1 LKQGAV
7 KNAKNR
13 QQQNATEFRRLTLVR
28 NTMQNFLKEIATN
41 SEKFT

>member
-13 QQQNATEFRRLTLVR
+13 QQQNAPLNFACCPKHNAEFSQG
-28 NTMQNFLKEIATN
+28 NCNQY